1 MKSRNLIA
9 CVAAVALSVTAAVGT
24 VVGSAMTTTATPS
37 PHSIY
42 VDGTKANVAAYE
54 INDNNYFKL
63 RDIAA
68 IVNGSEKQF
77 EVSWNNDAQRIDLTS
92 GKPYTTVGGELGAIG
107 SASKTAESSTAVV
120 YKDDAKMDYTGY
132 NIDDN
137 NYYKLRDVCES
148 FNIGIKWDGA
158 NQRVD
163 ILTDESYVPEGQEPV
178 EPVDPEEPDENE
190 GKISRNSVWID
201 GVATVDGKETA
212 LIVNGQEY
220 GLDEKF
226 VLNDTT
232 YIVVWNPIFKD
243 QLMPVEYEDPNEP
256 EEDDGPEIPSY
267 LKMNEFTDDYLAYL
281 ENSGEPIITK
291 TIKYQIYYK
300 GRPFQHAVKLAV
312 QDVDRNVY
320 ITMFES
326 NSDGSGEFK
335 ISMTQSDYEA
345 EMNDELKF
353 CVDMANGGSMEFDGK
368 YYRLVGGSIHEL
380 GLSGARLHYQVM

>member
-1 MKSRNLIA
+1 MFKKLISSLL
-9 CVAAVALSVTAAVGT
+9 AASMLVTFASAASGNT
-24 VVGSAMTTTATPS
+24 QTAKPS
-37 PHSIY
+37 PHAIY
-42 VDGTKANVAAYE
+42 VDGTKANVAVYE
-54 INDNNYFKL
+54 INGNNYFKL

-77 EVSWNNDAQRIDLTS
+77 EVSWNEEQQRIDLTS

-107 SASKTAESSTAVV
+107 SASKNAESSTAVV

-148 FNIGIKWDGA
+148 FDIGVNWDGA

-178 EPVDPEEPDENE
+178 EPVEPDENE
-190 GKISRNSVWID
+190 GKIDRNGVMID

-220 GLDEKF
+220 GPDEKF
-226 VLNDTT
+226 VLNDKT

-243 QLMPVEYEDPNEP
+243 QLMPTIYRDPNKT
-256 EEDDGPEIPSY
+256 EEDNGPEIPSY
-267 LKMNEFTDDYLAYL
+267 LKMDEFTDDYLAYL
-281 ENSGEPIITK
+281 EDSGEPIITK

-312 QDVDRNVY
+312 KDMDRDVY

-345 EMNDELKF
+345 EMNDELEF
-353 CVDMANGGSMEFDGK
+353 YVTMANGGSMEFDGK
-368 YYRLVGGSIHEL
+368 YYMLGGGSIHEL
-380 GLSGARLHYQVM
+380 GLNGARLHYQVI

>member
-1 MKSRNLIA
+1 MVTQFIGQELFRRAWQSIAPDMRKMYNKGKYPAHTGKASMKGRKNALCLKKLISSLL
-9 CVAAVALSVTAAVGT
+9 AASMLATFASAASGNAQTAQ
-24 VVGSAMTTTATPS
+24 PS
-37 PHSIY
+37 PHAIY

-107 SASKTAESSTAVV
+107 SASKKAESSTAVV
-120 YKDDAKMDYTGY
+120 YKDNVKIDYTGY

-148 FNIGIKWDGA
+148 FNIGVNWDGA

-178 EPVDPEEPDENE
+178 EPEEPDENE
-190 GKISRNSVWID
+190 GKIYLNGVWID
-201 GVATVDGKETA
+201 GIVKVDGKETA

-220 GLDEKF
+220 GPDEKF
-226 VLNDTT
+226 VLDGKT
-232 YIVVWNPIFKD
+232 YVVVHDPIFND
-243 QLMPVEYEDPNEP
+243 QLIPIDYKDPNAS
-256 EEDDGPEIPSY
+256 EDEDRVVAEIPSN

-291 TIKYQIYYK
+291 TVKY
-300 GRPFQHAVKLAV
+300 KL
-312 QDVDRNVY
+312 
-320 ITMFES
+320 
-326 NSDGSGEFK
+326 
-335 ISMTQSDYEA
+335 
-345 EMNDELKF
+345 L
-353 CVDMANGGSMEFDGK
+353 
-368 YYRLVGGSIHEL
+368 
-380 GLSGARLHYQVM
+380 

>member
-1 MKSRNLIA
+1 MFKKLISSLL
-9 CVAAVALSVTAAVGT
+9 AASMLATFASAASGNQQTAQ
-24 VVGSAMTTTATPS
+24 PS
-37 PHSIY
+37 PHAIY

-54 INDNNYFKL
+54 INGNNYFKL

-92 GKPYTTVGGELGAIG
+92 GKAYTIVGGELGAIG
-107 SASKTAESSTAVV
+107 SASKKAETSTAVV
-120 YKDDAKMDYTGY
+120 YKDNVKMDYTGY

-148 FNIGIKWDGA
+148 FDIGVNWDGA

-163 ILTDESYVPEGQEPV
+163 ILTDESYVPEGQETE
-178 EPVDPEEPDENE
+178 EPEQPDENE
-190 GKISRNSVWID
+190 GKISRNGVMID
-201 GVATVDGKETA
+201 VVATVDGKETA

-220 GLDEKF
+220 GPDEKF
-226 VLNDTT
+226 VLNGKT
-232 YIVVWNPIFKD
+232 YVVAWDAIFTD
-243 QLMPVEYEDPNEP
+243 QLIPMLQSDPSENSQQ
-256 EEDDGPEIPSY
+256 PEIPSY
-267 LKMNEFTDDYLAYL
+267 LTMNEFTDDYLAYL
-281 ENSGEPIITK
+281 ESSGEPIITK

-312 QDVDRNVY
+312 KDMDRDVY

-326 NSDGSGEFK
+326 NSDGSGEFE

-345 EMNDELKF
+345 EMNDELEF
-353 CVDMANGGSMEFDGK
+353 YVTMANGGFMEFDGK
-368 YYRLVGGSIHEL
+368 YYRLVGGSIQEF
-380 GLSGARLHYQVM
+380 GLTGARVHYDVFEV

>member
-1 MKSRNLIA
+1 MFKKLISSLL
-9 CVAAVALSVTAAVGT
+9 AASMLATFASAASANTQTAK
-24 VVGSAMTTTATPS
+24 PS
-37 PHSIY
+37 PHTIY
-42 VDGTKANVAAYE
+42 VDGTRANVAAYE

-92 GKPYTTVGGELGAIG
+92 GKAYTIVGGELGAIG
-107 SASKTAESSTAVV
+107 SASKQAETSTAVV
-120 YKDDAKMDYTGY
+120 YKDNTKMDYTGY

-178 EPVDPEEPDENE
+178 EPVEPDENE
-190 GKISRNSVWID
+190 GKIDRNGVMID

-220 GLDEKF
+220 GPDEKF
-226 VLNDTT
+226 VLNDKT

-243 QLMPVEYEDPNEP
+243 QLMPTIYRDPNKT
-256 EEDDGPEIPSY
+256 EEDNGPEIPSY
-267 LKMNEFTDDYLAYL
+267 LKMDEFTDDYLAYL
-281 ENSGEPIITK
+281 EDSGEPIITK

-312 QDVDRNVY
+312 KDMDRDVY

-345 EMNDELKF
+345 EMNDELEF
-353 CVDMANGGSMEFDGK
+353 YVTMANGGSMEFDGK
-368 YYRLVGGSIHEL
+368 YYMLGGGSIHEL
-380 GLSGARLHYQVM
+380 GLNGARLHYQVM

>member
-1 MKSRNLIA
+1 MFKKLISSLL
-9 CVAAVALSVTAAVGT
+9 AASMLATFASAASGNQQTAQ
-24 VVGSAMTTTATPS
+24 PS
-37 PHSIY
+37 PHAIY
-42 VDGTKANVAAYE
+42 VDGTKANVSAYE
-54 INDNNYFKL
+54 INGNNYFKL

-92 GKPYTTVGGELGAIG
+92 GKAYTIVGGELGAIG
-107 SASKTAESSTAVV
+107 SASKKAETSTAVV
-120 YKDDAKMDYTGY
+120 YKDNVKMDYTGY

-148 FNIGIKWDGA
+148 FDIGVNWDGA

-163 ILTDESYVPEGQEPV
+163 ILTDGSYVPEGQET
-178 EPVDPEEPDENE
+178 EEPEQPNKNE
-190 GKISRNSVWID
+190 GKISRNGVMID

-220 GLDEKF
+220 SLDEKF
-226 VLNDTT
+226 VLNGTT
-232 YIVVWNPIFKD
+232 YIVAWDAIFKD
-243 QLMPVEYEDPNEP
+243 RLIPITYEDPNEP
-256 EEDDGPEIPSY
+256 EEDDAPEIPSY
-267 LKMNEFTDDYLAYL
+267 LNMNEFTDDYLAYL

-312 QDVDRNVY
+312 KDMDRDVY

-345 EMNDELKF
+345 EMNDELEF
-353 CVDMANGGSMEFDGK
+353 YVTMANGGAMKINGK
-368 YYRLVGGSIHEL
+368 YYTLVGGSIQEF
-380 GLSGARLHYQVM
+380 GLTGARVHYDVFDA

>member
-1 MKSRNLIA
+1 MFKKLISSLL
-9 CVAAVALSVTAAVGT
+9 AASMLATFASAASDNAQTAQ
-24 VVGSAMTTTATPS
+24 PS
-37 PHSIY
+37 PHAIY
-42 VDGTKANVAAYE
+42 VDGTKANVAAYT
-54 INDNNYFKL
+54 IAGNNYFKL

-68 IVNGSEKQF
+68 IVSGSEKQF
-77 EVSWNNDAQRIDLTS
+77 EVSWNNDAKRIDLTS
-92 GKPYTTVGGELGAIG
+92 GKPYTIVGGELGAIG
-107 SASKTAESSTAVV
+107 SASKQAETSTAVV
-120 YKDDAKMDYTGY
+120 YKYNAQMDYTGY

-178 EPVDPEEPDENE
+178 EPEEPDENE
-190 GKISRNSVWID
+190 GKISRNGVWID

-226 VLNDTT
+226 VLNDKT

-243 QLMPVEYEDPNEP
+243 QLMPVEYQDPNEP
-256 EEDDGPEIPSY
+256 GDHVVIEIPSN

-291 TIKYQIYYK
+291 TVKYRLLEK
-300 GRPFQHAVKLAV
+300 GRPFHHSVKLAV
-312 QDVDRNVY
+312 RAVDQDSL
-320 ITMFES
+320 ITMFQS
-326 NSDGSGEFK
+326 NADGTGEFK
-335 ISMTQSDYEA
+335 LSMTQSDYEA
-345 EMNDELKF
+345 EMNDERKF
-353 CVDMANGGSMEFDGK
+353 LATMANGAALEIDGE
-368 YYRLVGGSIHEL
+368 YYTLVGGLIGNI
-380 GLSGARLHYQVM
+380 GLTGYNLEFQIM

>member
-1 MKSRNLIA
+1 MFKKLISSLL
-9 CVAAVALSVTAAVGT
+9 AASMLVTFASAASGNT
-24 VVGSAMTTTATPS
+24 QTAKPS
-37 PHSIY
+37 PHAIY

-92 GKPYTTVGGELGAIG
+92 GKPYTTVGGELGTIG
-107 SASKTAESSTAVV
+107 SASKKAESSTAVV
-120 YKDDAKMDYTGY
+120 YKDNTKMDYTGY

-178 EPVDPEEPDENE
+178 EPEEPEENE
-190 GKISRNSVWID
+190 GKIYLNGVWID
-201 GVATVDGKETA
+201 GIVKVDGKETA

-220 GLDEKF
+220 GPDEKF
-226 VLNDTT
+226 VLDGKT
-232 YIVVWNPIFKD
+232 YIVVHDPIFND
-243 QLMPVEYEDPNEP
+243 QLIPIDYKDPNAS
-256 EEDDGPEIPSY
+256 EDEDRVVAEIPSN

-281 ENSGEPIITK
+281 ESSGEQIITK
-291 TIKYQIYYK
+291 TVKYQLLEK
-300 GRPFQHAVKLAV
+300 GRPFRHSVKLAV
-312 QDVDRNVY
+312 RAVDQDAL
-320 ITMFES
+320 ITMFQS
-326 NSDGSGEFK
+326 NADGTGEFK
-335 ISMTQSDYEA
+335 LSMTQSDYEA
-345 EMNDELKF
+345 EMNDERKF
-353 CVDMANGGSMEFDGK
+353 LATMANGAALEIDGE
-368 YYRLVGGSIHEL
+368 YYELVGGLIGNA
-380 GLSGARLHYQVM
+380 GLTGYHLEFQIM

>member
-1 MKSRNLIA
+1 MFKKLISSLLTA
-9 CVAAVALSVTAAVGT
+9 SMLATFASAASGNTQTAE
-24 VVGSAMTTTATPS
+24 PS
-37 PHSIY
+37 PHAIY

-92 GKPYTTVGGELGAIG
+92 GKAYSIVGGELDAIG
-107 SASKTAESSTAVV
+107 SASKQAETSTAVV
-120 YKDDAKMDYTGY
+120 YKDNTKMDYTGY

-163 ILTDESYVPEGQEPV
+163 ILTDEIYVPEGQEPV
-178 EPVDPEEPDENE
+178 EPIEPEEPDENE

-201 GVATVDGKETA
+201 GVATEGGKETA

-226 VLNDTT
+226 VLNDKT

-243 QLMPVEYEDPNEP
+243 QLMPVEYQDPNEP
-256 EEDDGPEIPSY
+256 GDHVVIEIPSN

-291 TIKYQIYYK
+291 TVKYRLLEK
-300 GRPFQHAVKLAV
+300 GRPFRHSVKLAV
-312 QDVDRNVY
+312 RAVDQDAL
-320 ITMFES
+320 ITMFQS
-326 NSDGSGEFK
+326 NADSTGEFK
-335 ISMTQSDYEA
+335 LSMTQSDYEA
-345 EMNDELKF
+345 EMNDERKF
-353 CVDMANGGSMEFDGK
+353 LATMANGAALEIGGE
-368 YYRLVGGSIHEL
+368 YYTLVGGLIGNI
-380 GLSGARLHYQVM
+380 GLTGYTLEFQIM

>member
-1 MKSRNLIA
+1 MFKKLISSLL
-9 CVAAVALSVTAAVGT
+9 AASMLATFASAASDNAQTAQ
-24 VVGSAMTTTATPS
+24 PS
-37 PHSIY
+37 PHAIY
-42 VDGTKANVAAYE
+42 VDGTKANVAAYT
-54 INDNNYFKL
+54 IAGNNYFKL

-68 IVNGSEKQF
+68 IVSGSEKQF
-77 EVSWNNDAQRIDLTS
+77 EVSWNNDAKRIDLTS
-92 GKPYTTVGGELGAIG
+92 GKPYTIVGGELGAIG
-107 SASKTAESSTAVV
+107 SASKQAETSTAVV
-120 YKDDAKMDYTGY
+120 YKDNAQMDYTGY

-178 EPVDPEEPDENE
+178 EPEEPDENE
-190 GKISRNSVWID
+190 GKISRNGVWID

-226 VLNDTT
+226 VLNDKT

-243 QLMPVEYEDPNEP
+243 QLMPVEYQDPNEP
-256 EEDDGPEIPSY
+256 GDHVVIEIPSN

-291 TIKYQIYYK
+291 TVKYRLLEK
-300 GRPFQHAVKLAV
+300 GRPFHHSVKLAV
-312 QDVDRNVY
+312 RAVDQDSL
-320 ITMFES
+320 ITMFQS
-326 NSDGSGEFK
+326 NADGTGEFK
-335 ISMTQSDYEA
+335 LSMTQSDYEA
-345 EMNDELKF
+345 EMNDERKF
-353 CVDMANGGSMEFDGK
+353 LATMANGAALEIDGE
-368 YYRLVGGSIHEL
+368 YYTLVGGLIGNI
-380 GLSGARLHYQVM
+380 GLTGYNLEFQIM

>member
-1 MKSRNLIA
+1 MFKKLISSLL
-9 CVAAVALSVTAAVGT
+9 AASMLATFASAASGNTQTAK
-24 VVGSAMTTTATPS
+24 PS
-37 PHSIY
+37 PHAIY

-54 INDNNYFKL
+54 INGNNYFKL

-77 EVSWNNDAQRIDLTS
+77 EVSWNNNAQRIDLTS

-107 SASKTAESSTAVV
+107 SASKKAESSTAVV
-120 YKDDAKMDYTGY
+120 YKDNVKMGYTGY

-148 FNIGIKWDGA
+148 FDIGVNWDGA

-163 ILTDESYVPEGQEPV
+163 ILTDESYVPEGQET
-178 EPVDPEEPDENE
+178 EEPEQPNENE
-190 GKISRNSVWID
+190 GKISRNGVMID

-220 GLDEKF
+220 SLDEKF
-226 VLNDTT
+226 VLNGTT
-232 YIVVWNPIFKD
+232 YIVAWDAIFKD
-243 QLMPVEYEDPNEP
+243 RLIPITYEDPNEP
-256 EEDDGPEIPSY
+256 EEDDAPEIPSY
-267 LKMNEFTDDYLAYL
+267 LNMNEFTDDYLAYL

-300 GRPFQHAVKLAV
+300 GRPFQHAVKLAFK
-312 QDVDRNVY
+312 DMDRDVY

-345 EMNDELKF
+345 EMNDELEF
-353 CVDMANGGSMEFDGK
+353 YVTMANGGAMKINGK
-368 YYRLVGGSIHEL
+368 YYTLVGGSIQEF
-380 GLSGARLHYQVM
+380 GLTGARVHYDVFDA

>member
-1 MKSRNLIA
+1 MFKKLISSLL
-9 CVAAVALSVTAAVGT
+9 AASMLATFASAASSNTQTAK
-24 VVGSAMTTTATPS
+24 PS
-37 PHSIY
+37 PHAIY

-92 GKPYTTVGGELGAIG
+92 GKAYTIVGGELGAIG
-107 SASKTAESSTAVV
+107 SASKKAETSTAVV
-120 YKDDAKMDYTGY
+120 YKDNTKMDYTGY

-137 NYYKLRDVCES
+137 NYYKLRDVCKS
-148 FNIGIKWDGA
+148 FDISIKWDGA

-163 ILTDESYVPEGQEPV
+163 ILTDESYVDDSQET
-178 EPVDPEEPDENE
+178 EQPDENE
-190 GKISRNSVWID
+190 GKIDRNGVIID

-220 GLDEKF
+220 EPDEKF
-226 VLNDTT
+226 VLNDKT
-232 YIVVWNPIFKD
+232 YIVVWNPIFTD
-243 QLMPVEYEDPNEP
+243 QLMPTIYRDPNKT
-256 EEDDGPEIPSY
+256 EEGNGPEIPSY

-312 QDVDRNVY
+312 KDMDRDVY

-345 EMNDELKF
+345 EMNDELEF
-353 CVDMANGGSMEFDGK
+353 YVTMANGGARKINGE
-368 YYRLVGGSIHEL
+368 YYTLVGGSIQEF
-380 GLSGARLHYQVM
+380 GLTGARVHYDIFDA

>member
-1 MKSRNLIA
+1 MFKKIISSLL
-9 CVAAVALSVTAAVGT
+9 AASMLATFASAASGNNTQTAK
-24 VVGSAMTTTATPS
+24 PS
-37 PHSIY
+37 PHAIY

-54 INDNNYFKL
+54 INGNNYFKL

-92 GKPYTTVGGELGAIG
+92 GKAYTIVGGELGAIG
-107 SASKTAESSTAVV
+107 SASKKAESSTAVV
-120 YKDDAKMDYTGY
+120 YKDDAKMNYAGY

-148 FNIGIKWDGA
+148 FDIGVNWDGA

-163 ILTDESYVPEGQEPV
+163 ILTDESYVPEGQETE
-178 EPVDPEEPDENE
+178 EPEQPDENE

-226 VLNDTT
+226 VLNGQT

-256 EEDDGPEIPSY
+256 KEDDGPEIPSY

-312 QDVDRNVY
+312 QDVDQNVY

-345 EMNDELKF
+345 EMNDELEF
-353 CVDMANGGSMEFDGK
+353 CVDMANGGSMEFDGE

-380 GLSGARLHYQVM
+380 GLTGARLHYQVM

>member
-1 MKSRNLIA
+1 MFKKLISSLL
-9 CVAAVALSVTAAVGT
+9 AASMLATFASAASGNTQTAK
-24 VVGSAMTTTATPS
+24 PS
-37 PHSIY
+37 PHAIY

-77 EVSWNNDAQRIDLTS
+77 EVSWNNHAQRIDLTS

-107 SASKTAESSTAVV
+107 SASKKAESSTAVV
-120 YKDDAKMDYTGY
+120 YKDNVKIDYTGY

-178 EPVDPEEPDENE
+178 EPEEPDENE
-190 GKISRNSVWID
+190 GKINRNGVWVD

-226 VLNDTT
+226 VLNDKT

-243 QLMPVEYEDPNEP
+243 QLMPVEYQDPNEP
-256 EEDDGPEIPSY
+256 GDHVVIEIPSN

-291 TIKYQIYYK
+291 TVKYRLLEK
-300 GRPFQHAVKLAV
+300 GRPFRHSVKLAV
-312 QDVDRNVY
+312 RAVD
-320 ITMFES
+320 
-326 NSDGSGEFK
+326 
-335 ISMTQSDYEA
+335 
-345 EMNDELKF
+345 
-353 CVDMANGGSMEFDGK
+353 
-368 YYRLVGGSIHEL
+368 
-380 GLSGARLHYQVM
+380 

>member
-1 MKSRNLIA
+1 MFKKLISSLL
-9 CVAAVALSVTAAVGT
+9 AASMLATFASAASGNTQTAE
-24 VVGSAMTTTATPS
+24 PS
-37 PHSIY
+37 PHAIY

-92 GKPYTTVGGELGAIG
+92 DKAYTIVGGELGAIG
-107 SASKTAESSTAVV
+107 SASKQAETSTAVV
-120 YKDDAKMDYTGY
+120 YKDNTKMDYTGY

-163 ILTDESYVPEGQEPV
+163 ILTDESYVDDSQK
-178 EPVDPEEPDENE
+178 PEEPEENE
-190 GKISRNSVWID
+190 GKIDRNGVMID

-220 GLDEKF
+220 GPDEKF
-226 VLNDTT
+226 VLNDKT
-232 YIVVWNPIFKD
+232 YIVVWNPIFTD
-243 QLMPVEYEDPNEP
+243 QLMPTIYRDPNKT
-256 EEDDGPEIPSY
+256 EEDNGPEIPSY

-312 QDVDRNVY
+312 LDVDRNVY

-345 EMNDELKF
+345 EMNNELEF
-353 CVDMANGGSMEFDGK
+353 CVDMANGSSMEFDGE
-368 YYRLVGGSIHEL
+368 YYRLVGGSIQEF
-380 GLSGARLHYQVM
+380 GLTGARLHYQVM

>member
-1 MKSRNLIA
+1 MFKKLISSLL
-9 CVAAVALSVTAAVGT
+9 AASMLATFASAASGNTQTAK
-24 VVGSAMTTTATPS
+24 PS
-37 PHSIY
+37 PHAIY

-92 GKPYTTVGGELGAIG
+92 GKAYTIVGGELGAIG
-107 SASKTAESSTAVV
+107 SASKQAETSTAVV
-120 YKDDAKMDYTGY
+120 YKDNTKMDYTGY

-163 ILTDESYVPEGQEPV
+163 ILTDESYVDDSQK
-178 EPVDPEEPDENE
+178 PEEPDENE
-190 GKISRNSVWID
+190 GKINRNGVWVD

-220 GLDEKF
+220 GPDEKF
-226 VLNDTT
+226 VLNGRT
-232 YIVVWNPIFKD
+232 YVVAWDAIFTD
-243 QLMPVEYEDPNEP
+243 QLIPMLQSDPSERP
-256 EEDDGPEIPSY
+256 QPPEIPSY
-267 LKMNEFTDDYLAYL
+267 LKMDEFTDDYLAYL

-312 QDVDRNVY
+312 KDMDRDVY

-345 EMNDELKF
+345 EMNDELEF
-353 CVDMANGGSMEFDGK
+353 YVTMANGGAMEIDGD
-368 YYRLVGGSIHEL
+368 YYALGGGSIQEF
-380 GLSGARLHYQVM
+380 GLTGARLHYQVMKGQ

>member
-1 MKSRNLIA
+1 MFKKLISSLL
-9 CVAAVALSVTAAVGT
+9 AASMLATFASAASGNTQTAK
-24 VVGSAMTTTATPS
+24 PS
-37 PHSIY
+37 PHAIY
-42 VDGTKANVAAYE
+42 VDGTKASVAAYE
-54 INDNNYFKL
+54 INGNNYFKL

-92 GKPYTTVGGELGAIG
+92 GKAYTIVGGELGAIG
-107 SASKTAESSTAVV
+107 SASKKAESSTAVV
-120 YKDDAKMDYTGY
+120 YKDNVKMGYTGY

-148 FNIGIKWDGA
+148 FDIGVNWDGA

-163 ILTDESYVPEGQEPV
+163 ILTDESYVDDSQET
-178 EPVDPEEPDENE
+178 EQPDENE
-190 GKISRNSVWID
+190 GKISRNGVMID
-201 GVATVDGKETA
+201 GIAKVDGKETA

-220 GLDEKF
+220 GPDEKF
-226 VLNDTT
+226 VLNGKT
-232 YIVVWNPIFKD
+232 YVVAWDAIFTD
-243 QLMPVEYEDPNEP
+243 QLIPMLQSDPSENP
-256 EEDDGPEIPSY
+256 QQPEIPSY
-267 LKMNEFTDDYLAYL
+267 LTMNEFTDDYLAYL
-281 ENSGEPIITK
+281 ESSGEPIITK

-312 QDVDRNVY
+312 LDVDRNVY

-345 EMNDELKF
+345 EMNNELEF
-353 CVDMANGGSMEFDGK
+353 CVDMANGSSMEFDGE
-368 YYRLVGGSIHEL
+368 YYRLVGGSIQEF
-380 GLSGARLHYQVM
+380 GLTGARLHYQVM

>member
-1 MKSRNLIA
+1 MFKKLISSLL
-9 CVAAVALSVTAAVGT
+9 AASMLATFASAASGNTQTAK
-24 VVGSAMTTTATPS
+24 PS
-37 PHSIY
+37 PHAIY

-107 SASKTAESSTAVV
+107 SASKKAESSTAVV
-120 YKDDAKMDYTGY
+120 YKDNTKMDYTGY

-163 ILTDESYVPEGQEPV
+163 ILTDESYVDDSQK
-178 EPVDPEEPDENE
+178 PEEPDENE
-190 GKISRNSVWID
+190 GKINRNGVWVD

-220 GLDEKF
+220 GPDEKF
-226 VLNDTT
+226 VLNGRT
-232 YIVVWNPIFKD
+232 YVVAWDAIFTD
-243 QLMPVEYEDPNEP
+243 QLIPMLQSDPSERP
-256 EEDDGPEIPSY
+256 QPPEIPSY
-267 LKMNEFTDDYLAYL
+267 LKMDEFTDDYLAYL

-312 QDVDRNVY
+312 KDMDRDVY

-345 EMNDELKF
+345 EMNDELEF
-353 CVDMANGGSMEFDGK
+353 YVTMANGGAMEIDGD
-368 YYRLVGGSIHEL
+368 YYALGGGSIQEF
-380 GLSGARLHYQVM
+380 GLTGARLHYQVMKGQ

>member
-107 SASKTAESSTAVV
+107 SASKKAESSTAVV

>member
-107 SASKTAESSTAVV
+107 SASKKAESSTAVV
-120 YKDDAKMDYTGY
+120 YKDNAKMDYTGY

-178 EPVDPEEPDENE
+178 EPEEPDENE
-190 GKISRNSVWID
+190 GKISRNGVMID
-201 GVATVDGKETA
+201 GIAKVDGKETA

-220 GLDEKF
+220 GPDEEF
-226 VLNDTT
+226 VLNGKT
-232 YIVVWNPIFKD
+232 YVVAWDAIFTD
-243 QLMPVEYEDPNEP
+243 QLIPMLQSDPSENP
-256 EEDDGPEIPSY
+256 QLPEIPSN
-267 LKMNEFTDDYLAYL
+267 LKMDEFTDDYLAYL

-291 TIKYQIYYK
+291 TIKYQLYYK

-312 QDVDRNVY
+312 RDVDQDAL

-326 NSDGSGEFK
+326 NADGSGEFK
-335 ISMTQSDYEA
+335 LSMTQSDYEA
-345 EMNDELKF
+345 EMNDKMVFL
-353 CVDMANGGSMEFDGK
+353 ATTAHGGSMEVNGE
-368 YYRLVGGSIHEL
+368 YYSLVGGLIGNI
-380 GLSGARLHYQVM
+380 GLTGYHLEFQIM

>member
-1 MKSRNLIA
+1 MFKKLISSLL
-9 CVAAVALSVTAAVGT
+9 AASMLATFASAASGNTQTAE
-24 VVGSAMTTTATPS
+24 PS
-37 PHSIY
+37 PHAIY

-92 GKPYTTVGGELGAIG
+92 GKAYTIVGGELGAID
-107 SASKTAESSTAVV
+107 SASKQAETSTAVV
-120 YKDDAKMDYTGY
+120 YKDNTKMNYTGY

-148 FNIGIKWDGA
+148 FNIGIKWDGV

-178 EPVDPEEPDENE
+178 EPEEPDENE
-190 GKISRNSVWID
+190 GKINRNGVWVD

-220 GLDEKF
+220 GPDEKF
-226 VLNDTT
+226 VLNGRT
-232 YIVVWNPIFKD
+232 YVVAWDAIFTD
-243 QLMPVEYEDPNEP
+243 QLISMLQSDPSERP
-256 EEDDGPEIPSY
+256 QPPEIPSY
-267 LKMNEFTDDYLAYL
+267 LKMDEFTDDYLAYL
-281 ENSGEPIITK
+281 EDSGEPIITK

-312 QDVDRNVY
+312 KDMDRDVY

-345 EMNDELKF
+345 EMNDELEF
-353 CVDMANGGSMEFDGK
+353 YVTMANGGSMKFDGK
-368 YYRLVGGSIHEL
+368 HYMLGGGSIHEL
-380 GLSGARLHYQVM
+380 GLNGARLHYQVI

>member
-1 MKSRNLIA
+1 MFKKLISSLL
-9 CVAAVALSVTAAVGT
+9 AASMLATFASAASGNTQTAR
-24 VVGSAMTTTATPS
+24 PS
-37 PHSIY
+37 PHAIY

-77 EVSWNNDAQRIDLTS
+77 EVSWNNHAQRIDLTS
-92 GKPYTTVGGELGAIG
+92 DKAYTIVGGELGAIG
-107 SASKTAESSTAVV
+107 SASKQAETLTAVV
-120 YKDDAKMDYTGY
+120 YKDNTKMDYTGY

-137 NYYKLRDVCES
+137 NYYKLRDVCKS
-148 FNIGIKWDGA
+148 FDISIKWDGA

-163 ILTDESYVPEGQEPV
+163 ILTDESYVDDSQET
-178 EPVDPEEPDENE
+178 EQPDENE
-190 GKISRNSVWID
+190 GKIDRNGVMID

-220 GLDEKF
+220 GPDEKF
-226 VLNDTT
+226 VLNDKT
-232 YIVVWNPIFKD
+232 YIVVWNPIFTD
-243 QLMPVEYEDPNEP
+243 QLMPTIYRDPNKT
-256 EEDDGPEIPSY
+256 EEGNGPEIPSY

-312 QDVDRNVY
+312 KDMDRDVY

-345 EMNDELKF
+345 EMNDELEF
-353 CVDMANGGSMEFDGK
+353 YVTMANGGSMEFDGK
-368 YYRLVGGSIHEL
+368 YYMLGGGSIHEL
-380 GLSGARLHYQVM
+380 GLNGARLHYQVI

>member
-1 MKSRNLIA
+1 MFKKLISSLL
-9 CVAAVALSVTAAVGT
+9 AASMLATFASAASGNTQTAE
-24 VVGSAMTTTATPS
+24 PS
-37 PHSIY
+37 PHAIY

-92 GKPYTTVGGELGAIG
+92 GKAYTIVGGELGAIG
-107 SASKTAESSTAVV
+107 SASKKAESSTAVV
-120 YKDDAKMDYTGY
+120 YKDNTKMDYTGY

-163 ILTDESYVPEGQEPV
+163 ILTDESYVDDSQK
-178 EPVDPEEPDENE
+178 PEEPDENE
-190 GKISRNSVWID
+190 GKINRNGVWVD

-220 GLDEKF
+220 GPDEKF
-226 VLNDTT
+226 VLNGRT
-232 YIVVWNPIFKD
+232 YVVAWDAIFTD
-243 QLMPVEYEDPNEP
+243 QLIPMLQSDPSERP
-256 EEDDGPEIPSY
+256 QPPEIPSY
-267 LKMNEFTDDYLAYL
+267 LKMDEFTDDYLAYL

-312 QDVDRNVY
+312 KDMDRDVY

-345 EMNDELKF
+345 EMNDELEF
-353 CVDMANGGSMEFDGK
+353 YVTMANGGAMEIDGD
-368 YYRLVGGSIHEL
+368 YYALGGGSIQEF
-380 GLSGARLHYQVM
+380 GLTGARLHYQVMKGQ